1 MVMEVIPMKNA
12 ISKKDVLD
20 GLGTPLIKALGV
32 GGITLSFLAKKLKTE
47 LEATEVKGFNDGGKI
62 VYSKPL
68 EAWDVRQRARI
79 DAQKLLGLYPVE
91 KYEVRADVAS
101 QTSDEERDFLRQVAV
116 EVAQRIRRERNPK
129 VDD

>member
-1 MVMEVIPMKNA
+1 MKNE

-20 GLGTPLIKALGV
+20 SLGAPLIKALGV
-32 GGITLSFLAKKLKTE
+32 RGITLSLLAKKLKTE
-47 LEATEVKGFNDGGKI
+47 LEATQVKAFNDGGKVI
-62 VYSKPL
+62 YSRPL
-68 EAWDVRQRARI
+68 EAWEVRQRARI

-101 QTSDEERDFLRQVAV
+101 QTSDEERDFLHQVAV
-116 EVAQRIRRERNPK
+116 EVAQKLRRVKNPN